1 MPYSCTR
8 SRKGVNYFSIGLWT
22 PCLPFLTELYCLFY
36 VNGIKCIPDSI
47 YDLLTPI
54 VLAHWIQGD
63 GGQEGSGLTLCTDS
77 FTIPDVLRLMNVL
90 IIRYGLDCTILMKQG
105 KYPRIIIRTKS
116 MPLLR
121 SIVGPY
127 MCTSML

>member
-22 PCLPFLTELYCLFY
+22 PCLPFLTELYGLFY

-63 GGQEGSGLTLCTDS
+63 GATTKKYYFVKYIYLWNIGKNGGSG
-77 FTIPDVLRLMNVL
+77 N
-90 IIRYGLDCTILMKQG
+90 K
-105 KYPRIIIRTKS
+105 
-116 MPLLR
+116 
-121 SIVGPY
+121 
-127 MCTSML
+127 